1 MAQLSR
7 ARRRG
12 IGLGLAVAL
21 APMGLTGQTVAAR
34 PPGSPTSRT
43 VAAGDHYRA
52 GWLHRLLLGA
62 HYRDLWAT
70 PVAVDVLDLSRFAG
84 GLTPTGC
91 GGRRQTK
98 VLRLLGKDGR
108 QYVFRSVDKDPTL
121 ALPPELRATFA
132 KNLVQDQISS
142 AHPGAPL
149 VVAPLLDA
157 AGILHV
163 EPRMALLPDD
173 PRLNGFDCVRPGF
186 KLGMIEERPT
196 EPPDNEVAFAGA
208 VELAGTKKLFEH
220 LEHSARNRVDSRA
233 FLAARLMDVFIG
245 DWDRHQDQWRW
256 ARFDSGEVHWWRP
269 IPRDRDQAFARLDGV
284 LIWLTGYYWPQV
296 IGFGDDY
303 PSIWRLTLTG
313 QVADRRLLVDLEK
326 PVWDSVAKALQARL
340 TDSVIDAA
348 VRRLPPEY
356 FRPSGPALTRALRRR
371 RDHLREVSDR
381 YYALLAGVVD
391 IHATDERDIAVIERL
406 GGGRVT
412 VRLSADG
419 AAAPYYRRT
428 FDRRETEEI
437 RVYLHG
443 GDDRLVVRGSPGSGA
458 GPLLRV
464 IGGGGD
470 DELMDSSRVGRTQF
484 YDDRGND
491 RFVRGPGTSVDRRH
505 YDEPPRDTS
514 TLGRPRDW
522 GAHWMPLTWVD
533 YSPDVGLFVGA
544 GADGTGY
551 DFRRLPYNSHV
562 RVRAGYATAAQTYR
576 AEFTGEFR
584 GIVPPAIVR
593 LHLRASGI
601 DVLRFYAFG
610 NETPGPG
617 SKDFH
622 KVKPQQYLVAP
633 ALEFPFSTAASFS
646 IGPVLKF
653 AHTSLES
660 GTLIDAIKPYG
671 VGDLGQVG
679 GAAEFH
685 VDTRDQPRAARH
697 GITFDLGGSYY
708 ARALDVTSPFGEG
721 HAQASSYLTARI
733 PLHPTLALRV
743 GGKKVWGTFDSI
755 PFYEMAYIGGSTTVR
770 GFFDHR
776 FAGDAAVFG
785 NVELRLSVAR
795 FFLLVPVQFGVFGLG
810 DAGRVYLSGET
821 SDRWHAAAGGGLW
834 FSFLSAANT
843 LSVAAAHSVEGTRVY
858 VRAGFAY

>member
-7 ARRRG
+7 VRRSC
-12 IGLGLAVAL
+12 IGLGLAAAL
-21 APMGLTGQTVAAR
+21 TPVRLAGQTAAAPAGPPIRQTVVAGA
-34 PPGSPTSRT
+34 
-43 VAAGDHYRA
+43 HYHA
-52 GWLHRLLLGA
+52 GWLHRLFLGA
-62 HYRDLWAT
+62 HYRDLWAM

-303 PSIWRLTLTG
+303 PSIWRLTFTG
-313 QVADRRLLVDLEK
+313 QVPDRRLLVDLEK

-491 RFVRGPGTSVDRRH
+491 RFVRGPRTSVDRRH

-522 GAHWMPLTWVD
+522 GAAWMPLTWVD
-533 YSPDVGLFVGA
+533 YSPDIGLFVGP

-551 DFRRLPYNSHV
+551 AFRRLPYNSHV
-562 RVRAGYATAAQTYR
+562 RVGAGYATAAQTYR

-601 DVLRFYAFG
+601 DVLRFYDFG
-610 NETPGPG
+610 NETRDTG
-617 SKDFH
+617 STDFH
-622 KVKPQQYLVAP
+622 KVKQQQYLVAP
-633 ALEFPFSTAASFS
+633 ALEFPFSKAASLS
-646 IGPVLKF
+646 LGPVLKF
-653 AHTSLES
+653 AHTNLVG
-660 GTLIDAIKPYG
+660 GTLIDARRPYG
-671 VGDLGQVG
+671 VEDLGQI
-679 GAAEFH
+679 GAAADFRL
-685 VDTRDQPRAARH
+685 DTRDQPRAARH
-697 GITFDLGGSYY
+697 GVTFGFGGSYY
-708 ARALDVTSPFGEG
+708 PRALDVTSAFGEG
-721 HAQASSYLTARI
+721 HAEASSYLTARI
-733 PLHPTLALRV
+733 PLHPTLALRIA
-743 GGKKVWGTFDSI
+743 GKKVWGTY
-755 PFYEMAYIGGSTTVR
+755 PFYEAAYVGGATTVR
-770 GFFDHR
+770 GFVEHR
-776 FAGDAAVFG
+776 FAGDAAVYG
-785 NVELRLSVAR
+785 NVELRLSVAK
-795 FFLLVPVQFGVFGLG
+795 FFILLPGELGVFGLG

-821 SDRWHAAAGGGLW
+821 SDRWHAAAGGGVWL
-834 FSFLSAANT
+834 SFLSPANT
-843 LSVAAAHSVEGTRVY
+843 VSVAAAHSVEGTRVY